1 MRPLFLTVCLILLAE
16 DLLCVTSNNHI
27 FSSEVHN
34 SKPGISNAE
43 GKKGKQSG
51 VRELTAVKEQSQGCI
66 SHNEACLE
74 NLNSI
79 KRRSE
84 LEEEEERE
92 RLKELSATLDSL
104 LVGTTH
110 KRPHKTPLKTPHV
123 SPHKTPHN
131 LCYKRTK
138 RATETGE
145 IVLELDGKIKVSADF
160 KFIEK
165 LISSIK
171 IKRIISWLFLL
182 DK

>member
-66 SHNEACLE
+66 SHKEACLE

-84 LEEEEERE
+84 LEEGEERE

-110 KRPHKTPLKTPHV
+110 KRPHKTPLKR
-123 SPHKTPHN
+123 PHKTPHN

-138 RATETGE
+138 RSTETGE

>member
-43 GKKGKQSG
+43 GKKRKQSG

-66 SHNEACLE
+66 SHKEACLE

-84 LEEEEERE
+84 LEEGEERE

-110 KRPHKTPLKTPHV
+110 KRPHKTPLKR
-123 SPHKTPHN
+123 PHN
-131 LCYKRTK
+131 LCHKGTK
-138 RATETGE
+138 RATETE

-165 LISSIK
+165 LISLIISRIK
-171 IKRIISWLFLL
+171 IKRIIYWLFLF